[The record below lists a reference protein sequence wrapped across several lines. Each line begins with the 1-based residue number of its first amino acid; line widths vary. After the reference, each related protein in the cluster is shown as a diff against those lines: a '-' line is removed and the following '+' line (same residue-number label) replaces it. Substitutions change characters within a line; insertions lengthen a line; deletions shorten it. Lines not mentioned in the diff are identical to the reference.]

1 MAMVRSALLLAGKG
15 LHVLP
20 CLPRDKPPAT
30 ANGVK
35 AATADPDTIR
45 RLWQPLPEANIG
57 IATGNPSNIFA
68 VDVDGVD
75 AEAELRKLEAQHGA
89 LPPTVEVITAR
100 GRHVYFKMPTAP
112 IRNSTGKL
120 GPGLDIR
127 ATGGYVL
134 APPSI
139 HPTGRRYAWSV
150 DSASAIAPAPAWLVQ
165 IIAAPTNGNGKS
177 TTPSEWRELI
187 KGVSEGARDCSLTK
201 LTGYLLRRH
210 VDPFLTLE
218 LIRVFNATRCTP
230 PLPDKDVER
239 IVSSVAGLELKRRQA
254 GNG

>member
-1 MAMVRSALLLAGKG
+1 MLRSALTLAGKG
-15 LHVLP
+15 LHVFP
-20 CLPRDKPPAT
+20 CLPRDKRPAT

-35 AATADPDTIR
+35 AATADADTIR
-45 RLWQPLPEANIG
+45 RLWQHDPQFNIG
-57 IATGNPSNIFA
+57 VATGTPSGIFIL
-68 VDVDGVD
+68 DVDGID
-75 AEAELRKLEAQHGA
+75 AEAELRKLETQHGA
-89 LPPTVEVITAR
+89 LPPTVEVITGR
-100 GRHVYFKMPTAP
+100 GRHVYFKMPNAP
-112 IRNSTGKL
+112 IRNSAGKL

-139 HPTGRRYAWSV
+139 HPTGRRYEWSV
-150 DSASAIAPAPAWLVQ
+150 DCASAIAPAPAWLLD
-165 IIAAPTNGNGKS
+165 IIAAPANGNGKS
-177 TTPSEWRELI
+177 TTPPSEWRELI
-187 KGVSEGARDCSLTK
+187 KGVSKGARDCTLTK

-210 VDPFLTLE
+210 VDPFITLE

-239 IVSSVAGLELKRRQA
+239 IVSSVAGLELKRREA